1 MSLLRDTDI
10 KFSNNITQ
18 ELLEMFEDSKE
29 KLLVVQM

>member
-18 ELLEMFEDSKE
+18 ELLEMFEDSTE